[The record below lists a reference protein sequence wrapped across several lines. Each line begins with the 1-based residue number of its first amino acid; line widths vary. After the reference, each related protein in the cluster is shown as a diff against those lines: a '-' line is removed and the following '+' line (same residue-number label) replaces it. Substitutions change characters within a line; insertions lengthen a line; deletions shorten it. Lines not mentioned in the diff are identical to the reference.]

1 MLFVEK
7 NMNHLNE
14 RTNMIVMLI
23 VVGILSAAVIAML
36 LSVPSV
42 LKSNEANISG
52 NNNNGSSTGS
62 SSSVNI
68 PPGG

>member
-1 MLFVEK
+1 LFIEK
-7 NMNHLNE
+7 NMNYLHE

-36 LSVPSV
+36 LSVPTV
-42 LKSNEANISG
+42 LKSNEANIKG
-52 NNNNGSSTGS
+52 NNNNKTNSSTS

>member
-1 MLFVEK
+1 
-7 NMNHLNE
+7 MNDLNE

-52 NNNNGSSTGS
+52 NNNNNNGSSTGS